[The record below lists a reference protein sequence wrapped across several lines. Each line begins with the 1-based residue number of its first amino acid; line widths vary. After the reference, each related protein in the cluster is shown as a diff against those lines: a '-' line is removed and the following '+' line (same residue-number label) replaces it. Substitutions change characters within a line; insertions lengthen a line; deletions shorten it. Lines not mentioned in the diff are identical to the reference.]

1 MQCVS
6 LKWNTRT
13 AEWVRAPT
21 QLPPGSGRTQ
31 LPHYKYLVLPGSQL
45 TQSNMLKKKK
55 KRLCWGQGQEKE
67 RRRNSPRKNKGPLRY
82 LFLNSHCKIS
92 PAFNNK
98 EKHCL
103 VGETRGCSDASG
115 YVFAR
120 SVSLVPCL
128 SPWVTHSATVH
139 MNGFTIHP
147 QRFRNRGNRPKREGG
162 ALLVQGKALPRH
174 RCLSLL

>member
-1 MQCVS
+1 MKHTHSRMSQSSHAASSGVWQNS
-6 LKWNTRT
+6 VATLQVPGFT
-13 AEWVRAPT
+13 WVPAHPE
-21 QLPPGSGRTQ
+21 Q
-31 LPHYKYLVLPGSQL
+31 YV
-45 TQSNMLKKKK
+45 KKK